1 MKSKSWAFD
10 AKILK
15 NERRK
20 MGVNSIHPQYSKN
33 KDKWQTMRDALSAE
47 VAKEKYV
54 PKLSDQDAAEYQ
66 AYVSRAEFYNATART
81 KTALVGLLFAKPPK
95 VELPEALKSI
105 GENISLDDDSLEA
118 LAKNIADECLSVGR
132 CGVLVDLPSVEK
144 SEYSRLEAERLNL
157 RAYATLYKAENIINW
172 KTTKINGSN
181 VTSLVVLMESYE
193 EPTADEFVY
202 LAKTRYRVL
211 DLKDGY
217 YRQRVFEETNGTAV
231 PVSEIYPSANG
242 KRLPYIPFTFFNVND
257 LKTDIDKPPLL
268 DLARINISHF
278 RSEVDLEHGTHF
290 TALPT
295 PYVTGYQGDD
305 SKLKIGSTVVW
316 AINNPDAKV
325 GFLEFSGAGLS
336 TLENRIA
343 VKEKRMSILGARLLL
358 DEKKTAE
365 ATETLQMRKSGEN
378 AVLTNVATTI
388 SEGIVSFLKDIAF
401 FENIAG
407 ENLIYD
413 INTDY
418 NLTMVDPQI
427 IAQIIAGIQGALIPN
442 EVLYDVLL
450 KGELMPKNIQ
460 SYEEYQAQIDSAKP
474 ALSPADEEL

>member
-1 MKSKSWAFD
+1 MAVN
-10 AKILK
+10 AK
-15 NERRK
+15 
-20 MGVNSIHPQYSKN
+20 HPEYSKN
-33 KDKWQTMRDALSAE
+33 LTKWQLMRDALAGE

-54 PKLSDQDAAEYQ
+54 PKLSDQEVEEYS
-66 AYVSRAEFYNATART
+66 AYVGRAEFYNATART
-81 KTALVGLLFAKPPK
+81 QVALTGLLFAKPPK

-105 GENISLDDDSLEA
+105 GENISLDDDTLEA
-118 LAKNIADECLSVGR
+118 LAKNIANECLSVGR

-144 SEYSRLEAERLNL
+144 AEYSKLEAERLNL

-181 VTSLVVLMESYE
+181 VTSLVVLTETYD
-193 EPTADEFVY
+193 EPTQDEFVDKI
-202 LAKTRYRVL
+202 KTRYRVL
-211 DLKDGY
+211 DLHEGY
-217 YRQRVFEETNGTAV
+217 YRQRVFSETKAGNFEV
-231 PVSEIYPSANG
+231 VSEIYPSANER
-242 KRLPYIPFTFFNVND
+242 KLEYLPFTFFNVND
-257 LKTDIDKPPLL
+257 LKTAVEKPPLL
-268 DLARINISHF
+268 DLAKVNISHF

-295 PYVTGYQGDD
+295 PYVTGYQGE
-305 SKLKIGSTVVW
+305 SSEKLKIGSTAVW
-316 AINNPDAKV
+316 VINDPSAKV

-378 AVLTNVATTI
+378 AVLTNVASTI

-407 ENLIYD
+407 ENLIYE

-418 NLTMVDPQI
+418 NLTMIEPQLL
-427 IAQIIAGIQGALIPN
+427 AQIIAGIQSGDIPN
-442 EVLYDVLL
+442 EVLYDALL
-450 KGELMPKNIQ
+450 KGELMPKTIQ
-460 SYEEYQAQIDSAKP
+460 SYEDYQAKLEQAAPQVTPS
-474 ALSPADEEL
+474 DEAI

>member
-1 MKSKSWAFD
+1 MAVNEKHPEY
-10 AKILK
+10 LK
-15 NERRK
+15 NLT
-20 MGVNSIHPQYSKN
+20 
-33 KDKWQTMRDALSAE
+33 KWQLMRDALAGE

-54 PKLSDQDAAEYQ
+54 PKLSDQEAEEYK
-66 AYVSRAEFYNATART
+66 AYVGRAEFYNATART
-81 KTALVGLLFAKPPK
+81 QVALTGLLFAKPPK
-95 VELPEALKSI
+95 VELPEALKTI

-144 SEYSRLEAERLNL
+144 SDYSKLEAERLNL

-172 KTTKINGSN
+172 RTTKINGSN
-181 VTSLVVLMESYE
+181 VTSLVVLAETYA
-193 EPTADEFVY
+193 EPTNDEFVEKI
-202 LAKTRYRVL
+202 KTRYRVL
-211 DLKDGY
+211 DLHDGY
-217 YRQRVFEETNGTAV
+217 YRQRVFSETKAGNFEV
-231 PVSEIYPSANG
+231 VSEIYPSANG
-242 KRLPYIPFTFFNVND
+242 QKLEYLPFTFFNVND
-257 LKTDIDKPPLL
+257 LKTSVEKPPLL
-268 DLARINISHF
+268 DLAKVNISHF

-295 PYVTGYQGDD
+295 PYVTGYQGE
-305 SKLKIGSTVVW
+305 SSEKLKIGSTAVW
-316 AINNPDAKV
+316 VINDPSAKV

-378 AVLTNVATTI
+378 AVLTNVASTI

-407 ENLIYD
+407 ENLIYE

-418 NLTMVDPQI
+418 NLTMIEPQLL
-427 IAQIIAGIQGALIPN
+427 AQIIAGIQSGDIPN
-442 EVLYDVLL
+442 EVLYDALL
-450 KGELMPKNIQ
+450 KGELMPKTIQ
-460 SYEEYQAQIDSAKP
+460 SYEDYQAKLEQARPQVTPS
-474 ALSPADEEL
+474 DEAV

>member
-1 MKSKSWAFD
+1 MAVN
-10 AKILK
+10 AK
-15 NERRK
+15 
-20 MGVNSIHPQYSKN
+20 HPEYSKN
-33 KDKWQTMRDALSAE
+33 LTKWQLMRDALAGE

-54 PKLSDQDAAEYQ
+54 PKLSDQEAEEYS
-66 AYVSRAEFYNATART
+66 AYVGRAEFYNATART
-81 KTALVGLLFAKPPK
+81 QVALTGLLFAKPPK

-105 GENISLDDDSLEA
+105 GENISLDDDTLEA
-118 LAKNIADECLSVGR
+118 LAKNIANECLSVGR

-144 SEYSRLEAERLNL
+144 AEYSKLEAERLNL

-181 VTSLVVLMESYE
+181 VTSLVVLAETYA
-193 EPTADEFVY
+193 EPTQDEFVDKI
-202 LAKTRYRVL
+202 KTRYRVL
-211 DLKDGY
+211 DLHEGY
-217 YRQRVFEETNGTAV
+217 YRQRVFSETKAGNFEV
-231 PVSEIYPSANG
+231 VSEIYPSANG
-242 KRLPYIPFTFFNVND
+242 QKLEYLPFTFFNVND
-257 LKTDIDKPPLL
+257 LKTVVEKPPLL
-268 DLARINISHF
+268 DLAKVNISHF

-295 PYVTGYQGDD
+295 PYVTGYQGE
-305 SKLKIGSTVVW
+305 SSEKLKIGSTAVW
-316 AINNPDAKV
+316 VINDPSAKV

-378 AVLTNVATTI
+378 AVLTNVASTI

-407 ENLIYD
+407 ENLIYE

-418 NLTMVDPQI
+418 NLTMIEPQLL
-427 IAQIIAGIQGALIPN
+427 AQIIAGIQSGDIPN
-442 EVLYDVLL
+442 EVLYDALL
-450 KGELMPKNIQ
+450 KGELMPETIQ
-460 SYEEYQAQIDSAKP
+460 SYEDYQAKLEQAAPQVTPS
-474 ALSPADEEL
+474 DEAV

>member
-1 MKSKSWAFD
+1 MAVN
-10 AKILK
+10 AK
-15 NERRK
+15 
-20 MGVNSIHPQYSKN
+20 HPEYSKN
-33 KDKWQTMRDALSAE
+33 LTKWQLMRDALAGE

-54 PKLSDQDAAEYQ
+54 PKLSDQEAEEYS
-66 AYVSRAEFYNATART
+66 AYVGRAEFYNATART
-81 KTALVGLLFAKPPK
+81 QVALAGLLFAKPPK
-95 VELPEALKSI
+95 VELPEALKTI
-105 GENISLDDDSLEA
+105 AENVSLDDDTLEA
-118 LAKNIADECLSVGR
+118 LAKNIANECLSIGR

-144 SEYSRLEAERLNL
+144 ADYSKLEAERLNL

-181 VTSLVVLMESYE
+181 VTSLVVLTETFA
-193 EPTADEFVY
+193 EPTQDEFVDKI
-202 LAKTRYRVL
+202 KTRYRVL
-211 DLKDGY
+211 DLHEGY
-217 YRQRVFEETNGTAV
+217 YRQRVFSETKAGNFEV
-231 PVSEIYPSANG
+231 VSEIYPSANER
-242 KRLPYIPFTFFNVND
+242 KLEYLPFTFFNVND
-257 LKTDIDKPPLL
+257 LKTAVEKPPLL
-268 DLARINISHF
+268 DLAKVNISHF

-295 PYVTGYQGDD
+295 PYVTGYQGE
-305 SKLKIGSTVVW
+305 SSEKLKIGSTAVW
-316 AINNPDAKV
+316 VINDPSAKV

-378 AVLTNVATTI
+378 AVLTSVASTI

-407 ENLIYD
+407 ENLIYE

-418 NLTMVDPQI
+418 NLTMIEPQLL
-427 IAQIIAGIQGALIPN
+427 AQIIAGIQSGDIPN
-442 EVLYDVLL
+442 EVLYDALL
-450 KGELMPKNIQ
+450 KGELMPKTIQ
-460 SYEEYQAQIDSAKP
+460 SYEDYQAKLEQAAPQVTPS
-474 ALSPADEEL
+474 DEAI

>member
-1 MKSKSWAFD
+1 
-10 AKILK
+10 
-15 NERRK
+15 

-217 YRQRVFEETNGTAV
+217 YRQRVFEETNGTAE

-427 IAQIIAGIQGALIPN
+427 IAQIIAGIQSALIPN

-450 KGELMPKNIQ
+450 KGELMPENIQ

-474 ALSPADEEL
+474 ALSPTDEEL

>member
-1 MKSKSWAFD
+1 MAVN
-10 AKILK
+10 AK
-15 NERRK
+15 
-20 MGVNSIHPQYSKN
+20 HPEYSKN
-33 KDKWQTMRDALSAE
+33 LIKWQLMRDALAGE

-54 PKLSDQDAAEYQ
+54 PKLSDQEADEYS
-66 AYVSRAEFYNATART
+66 AYVGRAEFYNATART
-81 KTALVGLLFAKPPK
+81 QVALTGLLFAKPPK
-95 VELPEALKSI
+95 VELPEALKTI
-105 GENISLDDDSLEA
+105 GENISLDDDTLEA

-144 SEYSRLEAERLNL
+144 ADYSKLEAERLNL

-181 VTSLVVLMESYE
+181 VTSLVVLAETYA
-193 EPTADEFVY
+193 EPTQDEFVDKI
-202 LAKTRYRVL
+202 KTRYRVL
-211 DLKDGY
+211 DLHEGY
-217 YRQRVFEETNGTAV
+217 YRQRVFSETKAGNFEV
-231 PVSEIYPSANG
+231 VSEIYPSANG
-242 KRLPYIPFTFFNVND
+242 QKLEYLPFTFFNVND
-257 LKTDIDKPPLL
+257 LKTSVEKPPLL
-268 DLARINISHF
+268 DLARVNISHF

-295 PYVTGYQGDD
+295 PYVTGYQGE
-305 SKLKIGSTVVW
+305 SSEKLKIGSTAVW
-316 AINNPDAKV
+316 VINDPSAKV

-378 AVLTNVATTI
+378 AVLTNVASTI

-407 ENLIYD
+407 ENLIYE

-418 NLTMVDPQI
+418 NLTMIEPQLL
-427 IAQIIAGIQGALIPN
+427 AQIIAGIQSGDIPN
-442 EVLYDVLL
+442 EVLYDALL
-450 KGELMPKNIQ
+450 KGELMPKTIQ
-460 SYEEYQAQIDSAKP
+460 SYEDYQAKLEQAAPQVTPS
-474 ALSPADEEL
+474 DEAV

>member
-1 MKSKSWAFD
+1 MAVN
-10 AKILK
+10 AK
-15 NERRK
+15 
-20 MGVNSIHPQYSKN
+20 HPEYSKN
-33 KDKWQTMRDALSAE
+33 LTKWQLMRDALAGE

-54 PKLSDQDAAEYQ
+54 PKLSDQEAEEYS
-66 AYVSRAEFYNATART
+66 AYVGRAEFYNATART
-81 KTALVGLLFAKPPK
+81 QVALTGLLFAKPPK
-95 VELPEALKSI
+95 VELPEALKTI
-105 GENISLDDDSLEA
+105 GENISLDDDTLEA

-132 CGVLVDLPSVEK
+132 CGVLVDLPNVEK
-144 SEYSRLEAERLNL
+144 ADYSKLEAERLNL

-181 VTSLVVLMESYE
+181 VTSLVVLAETYA
-193 EPTADEFVY
+193 EPMDDEFVDKI
-202 LAKTRYRVL
+202 KTRYRVL
-211 DLKDGY
+211 DLHEGY
-217 YRQRVFEETNGTAV
+217 YRQRVFSETKAGNFEV
-231 PVSEIYPSANG
+231 VSEIYPSANG
-242 KRLPYIPFTFFNVND
+242 QKLEYLPFTFFNVND
-257 LKTDIDKPPLL
+257 LKTAVEKPPLL
-268 DLARINISHF
+268 DLAKVNISHF

-295 PYVTGYQGDD
+295 PYVTGYQGE
-305 SKLKIGSTVVW
+305 SSEKLKIGSTAVW
-316 AINNPDAKV
+316 VINDPSAKV

-378 AVLTNVATTI
+378 AVLTNVASTI

-407 ENLIYD
+407 ENLIYE

-418 NLTMVDPQI
+418 NLTMIEPQLL
-427 IAQIIAGIQGALIPN
+427 AQIIAGIQSGDIPN
-442 EVLYDVLL
+442 EVLYDALL
-450 KGELMPKNIQ
+450 KGELMPKTIQ
-460 SYEEYQAQIDSAKP
+460 SYEDYQAKLEQAAPQVTPS
-474 ALSPADEEL
+474 DEAV

>member
-1 MKSKSWAFD
+1 MAVN
-10 AKILK
+10 AK
-15 NERRK
+15 
-20 MGVNSIHPQYSKN
+20 HPEYSKN
-33 KDKWQTMRDALSAE
+33 LTKWQLMRDALAGE

-54 PKLSDQDAAEYQ
+54 PKLSDQEAEEYS
-66 AYVSRAEFYNATART
+66 AYVGRAEFYNATART
-81 KTALVGLLFAKPPK
+81 QVALTGLLFAKPPK
-95 VELPEALKSI
+95 VELPETLKTI
-105 GENISLDDDSLEA
+105 AENVSLDDDTLEA
-118 LAKNIADECLSVGR
+118 LAKNIANECLSVGR

-144 SEYSRLEAERLNL
+144 ADYSKLEAERLNL

-181 VTSLVVLMESYE
+181 VTSLVVLAETYA
-193 EPTADEFVY
+193 EPTDDEFVDKI
-202 LAKTRYRVL
+202 KTRYRVL
-211 DLKDGY
+211 DLHEGY
-217 YRQRVFEETNGTAV
+217 YRQRVFSETKAGNFEV
-231 PVSEIYPSANG
+231 VSEIYPSANG
-242 KRLPYIPFTFFNVND
+242 RKLEYLPFTFFNVND
-257 LKTDIDKPPLL
+257 LKTSVEKPPLL
-268 DLARINISHF
+268 DLAKVNISHF

-295 PYVTGYQGDD
+295 PYVTGYQGETEG
-305 SKLKIGSTVVW
+305 KLKIGSTAVW
-316 AINNPDAKV
+316 AINSPDAKV

-378 AVLTNVATTI
+378 AVLTSVASTI

-407 ENLIYD
+407 ENLIYE

-418 NLTMVDPQI
+418 NLTMIEPQLL
-427 IAQIIAGIQGALIPN
+427 AQIIAGIQSGDIPN
-442 EVLYDVLL
+442 EVLYDALL
-450 KGELMPKNIQ
+450 KGELMPETIQ
-460 SYEEYQAQIDSAKP
+460 SYEDYQAKIEQARPQVTPS
-474 ALSPADEEL
+474 DEAV

>member
-1 MKSKSWAFD
+1 MAVNEKHPEY
-10 AKILK
+10 LK
-15 NERRK
+15 NLT
-20 MGVNSIHPQYSKN
+20 
-33 KDKWQTMRDALSAE
+33 KWQLMRDALAGE

-54 PKLSDQDAAEYQ
+54 PKLSDQEAEEYS
-66 AYVSRAEFYNATART
+66 AYVGRAEFYNATART
-81 KTALVGLLFAKPPK
+81 QVALTGLLFAKPPK
-95 VELPEALKSI
+95 VELPEALKTI
-105 GENISLDDDSLEA
+105 GENISLDDDTLEA

-144 SEYSRLEAERLNL
+144 ADYSKLEAERLNL

-181 VTSLVVLMESYE
+181 VTSLVVLAETYA
-193 EPTADEFVY
+193 EPTQDEFVDKI
-202 LAKTRYRVL
+202 KTRYRVL
-211 DLKDGY
+211 DLHEGY
-217 YRQRVFEETNGTAV
+217 YRQRVFSETKAGNFEV
-231 PVSEIYPSANG
+231 VSEIYPSANG
-242 KRLPYIPFTFFNVND
+242 QKLEYLPFTFFNVND
-257 LKTDIDKPPLL
+257 LKTSVEKPPLL
-268 DLARINISHF
+268 DLAKVNISHF

-295 PYVTGYQGDD
+295 PYVTGYQGE
-305 SKLKIGSTVVW
+305 SSEKLKIGSTAVW
-316 AINNPDAKV
+316 VINDPSAKV

-378 AVLTNVATTI
+378 AVLTSVASTI
-388 SEGIVSFLKDIAF
+388 SEGIVSFLKDVAF

-407 ENLIYD
+407 ENLIYE

-418 NLTMVDPQI
+418 NLTMIEPQLL
-427 IAQIIAGIQGALIPN
+427 AQIIAGIQSGDIPN
-442 EVLYDVLL
+442 EVLYDALL
-450 KGELMPKNIQ
+450 KGELMPKTIQ
-460 SYEEYQAQIDSAKP
+460 SYEDYQAKLEQAAPQVMPS
-474 ALSPADEEL
+474 DEAV

>member
-1 MKSKSWAFD
+1 MAVN
-10 AKILK
+10 AK
-15 NERRK
+15 
-20 MGVNSIHPQYSKN
+20 HPEYSKN
-33 KDKWQTMRDALSAE
+33 LIKWQLMRDALAGE

-54 PKLSDQDAAEYQ
+54 PKLSDQEADEYS
-66 AYVSRAEFYNATART
+66 AYVGRAEFYNATART
-81 KTALVGLLFAKPPK
+81 QVALTGLLFAKPPK
-95 VELPEALKSI
+95 VELPEALKTI
-105 GENISLDDDSLEA
+105 AENVSLDDDTLEA

-144 SEYSRLEAERLNL
+144 SDYSKLEAERLNL

-181 VTSLVVLMESYE
+181 VTSLVVLAETYA
-193 EPTADEFVY
+193 EPTQDEFVDKI
-202 LAKTRYRVL
+202 KTRYRVL
-211 DLKDGY
+211 DLHEGY
-217 YRQRVFEETNGTAV
+217 YRQRVFSETKAGNFEV
-231 PVSEIYPSANG
+231 VSEIYPSANG
-242 KRLPYIPFTFFNVND
+242 QKLEYLPFTFFNVND

-268 DLARINISHF
+268 DLAKVNISHF

-295 PYVTGYQGDD
+295 PYVTGYQGE
-305 SKLKIGSTVVW
+305 SSEKLKIGSTAVW
-316 AINNPDAKV
+316 VINDPSAKV

-378 AVLTNVATTI
+378 AVLTSVAATI

-407 ENLIYD
+407 ENLIYE

-418 NLTMVDPQI
+418 NLTMIEPQLL
-427 IAQIIAGIQGALIPN
+427 AQIIAGIQSGDIPN
-442 EVLYDVLL
+442 EVLYDALL
-450 KGELMPKNIQ
+450 KGELMPETIQ
-460 SYEEYQAQIDSAKP
+460 SYEDYQAKLEQARPQVTPS
-474 ALSPADEEL
+474 DEAV

>member
-1 MKSKSWAFD
+1 MAVN
-10 AKILK
+10 AK
-15 NERRK
+15 
-20 MGVNSIHPQYSKN
+20 HPEYSKN
-33 KDKWQTMRDALSAE
+33 LTKWQLMRDALAGE

-54 PKLSDQDAAEYQ
+54 PKLSDQEAEEYS
-66 AYVSRAEFYNATART
+66 AYVGRAEFYNATART
-81 KTALVGLLFAKPPK
+81 QVALTGLLFAKPPK
-95 VELPEALKSI
+95 VELPEALKTI
-105 GENISLDDDSLEA
+105 GENISLDDDTLEA

-144 SEYSRLEAERLNL
+144 AGYSKLEAERLNL

-181 VTSLVVLMESYE
+181 VTSLVVLAETYT
-193 EPTADEFVY
+193 EPTQDEFVDKI
-202 LAKTRYRVL
+202 KTRYRVL
-211 DLKDGY
+211 DLHEGY
-217 YRQRVFEETNGTAV
+217 YRQRVFSETKAGNFEV
-231 PVSEIYPSANG
+231 VSEIYPSANG
-242 KRLPYIPFTFFNVND
+242 QKLEYLPFTFFNVND

-268 DLARINISHF
+268 DLAKVNISHF

-295 PYVTGYQGDD
+295 PYVTGYQGE
-305 SKLKIGSTVVW
+305 SSEKLKIGSTAVW
-316 AINNPDAKV
+316 VINDPSAKV

-343 VKEKRMSILGARLLL
+343 VKEKRISILGARLLL

-378 AVLTNVATTI
+378 AVLTSVASTI
-388 SEGIVSFLKDIAF
+388 SEGIASFLKDVAF

-407 ENLIYD
+407 ENLIYE

-418 NLTMVDPQI
+418 NLTMIEPQLL
-427 IAQIIAGIQGALIPN
+427 AQIIAGIQSGDIPN
-442 EVLYDVLL
+442 EVLYDALL
-450 KGELMPKNIQ
+450 KGELMPKTIQ
-460 SYEEYQAQIDSAKP
+460 SYEDYQAKLEQARPQVMPS
-474 ALSPADEEL
+474 DEAV

>member
-1 MKSKSWAFD
+1 MAVN
-10 AKILK
+10 AK
-15 NERRK
+15 
-20 MGVNSIHPQYSKN
+20 HPEYSKN
-33 KDKWQTMRDALSAE
+33 LTKWQLMRDALAGE

-54 PKLSDQDAAEYQ
+54 PKLSDQEAEEYS
-66 AYVSRAEFYNATART
+66 AYVGRAEFYNATART
-81 KTALVGLLFAKPPK
+81 QVALTGLLFAKPPK
-95 VELPEALKSI
+95 VELPEALKTI

-144 SEYSRLEAERLNL
+144 SDYSKLEAERLNL

-181 VTSLVVLMESYE
+181 VTSLVVLAETYA
-193 EPTADEFVY
+193 EPTQDEFVDNI
-202 LAKTRYRVL
+202 KTRYRVL
-211 DLKDGY
+211 DLHEGY
-217 YRQRVFEETNGTAV
+217 YRQRVFSETKAGNFEV
-231 PVSEIYPSANG
+231 VSEIYPSANG
-242 KRLPYIPFTFFNVND
+242 QKLGYLPFTFFNVND
-257 LKTDIDKPPLL
+257 LKTAVEKPPLL
-268 DLARINISHF
+268 DLAKINISHF

-295 PYVTGYQGDD
+295 PYVTGYQGE
-305 SKLKIGSTVVW
+305 SSEKLKIGSTAVW
-316 AINNPDAKV
+316 VINDPSAKV

-378 AVLTNVATTI
+378 AVLTNVASTI
-388 SEGIVSFLKDIAF
+388 SEGIVSFLKDVAF
-401 FENIAG
+401 FENIAS
-407 ENLIYD
+407 ENLIYE

-418 NLTMVDPQI
+418 NLAMIEPQLL
-427 IAQIIAGIQGALIPN
+427 AQIIAGIQSGDIPN
-442 EVLYDVLL
+442 EVLYDALL
-450 KGELMPKNIQ
+450 KGELMPETIQ
-460 SYEEYQAQIDSAKP
+460 SYEDYQAKLEQAAP
-474 ALSPADEEL
+474 QVTPRDEAI

>member
-1 MKSKSWAFD
+1 MAVN
-10 AKILK
+10 AK
-15 NERRK
+15 
-20 MGVNSIHPQYSKN
+20 HPEYSKN
-33 KDKWQTMRDALSAE
+33 LIKWQLMRDALAGE

-54 PKLSDQDAAEYQ
+54 PKLSDQEAEEYS
-66 AYVSRAEFYNATART
+66 AYVGRAEFYNATART
-81 KTALVGLLFAKPPK
+81 QVALTGLLFAKPPK
-95 VELPEALKSI
+95 VELPEALKTI
-105 GENISLDDDSLEA
+105 AENVSLDDDTLEA

-144 SEYSRLEAERLNL
+144 SDYSKLEAERLNL

-181 VTSLVVLMESYE
+181 VTSLVVLAETYA
-193 EPTADEFVY
+193 EPTNDEFVEKI
-202 LAKTRYRVL
+202 KTRYRVL
-211 DLKDGY
+211 DLHDGY
-217 YRQRVFEETNGTAV
+217 YRQRVFSETKAGNFEV
-231 PVSEIYPSANG
+231 VSEIYPSANG
-242 KRLPYIPFTFFNVND
+242 QKLEYLPFTFFNVND
-257 LKTDIDKPPLL
+257 LKTSVEKPPLL
-268 DLARINISHF
+268 DLAKVNISHF

-295 PYVTGYQGDD
+295 PYVTGYQGE
-305 SKLKIGSTVVW
+305 SSEKLKIGSTAVW
-316 AINNPDAKV
+316 VINDPSAKV

-378 AVLTNVATTI
+378 AVLTSVASTI
-388 SEGIVSFLKDIAF
+388 SEGIASFLKDVAF

-407 ENLIYD
+407 ENLIYE

-418 NLTMVDPQI
+418 NLTMIEPQLL
-427 IAQIIAGIQGALIPN
+427 AQIIAGIQSGDIPN
-442 EVLYDVLL
+442 EVLYDALL
-450 KGELMPKNIQ
+450 KGELMPKTIQ
-460 SYEEYQAQIDSAKP
+460 SYEDYQAKLEQAAPQVTPS
-474 ALSPADEEL
+474 DEAV

>member
-1 MKSKSWAFD
+1 MAVN
-10 AKILK
+10 AK
-15 NERRK
+15 
-20 MGVNSIHPQYSKN
+20 HPEYSKN
-33 KDKWQTMRDALSAE
+33 LIKWQLMRDALAGE

-54 PKLSDQDAAEYQ
+54 PKLSDQEAEEYS
-66 AYVSRAEFYNATART
+66 AYVGRAEFYNATART
-81 KTALVGLLFAKPPK
+81 QVALTGLLFAKPPK

-105 GENISLDDDSLEA
+105 GENISLDDDTLEA

-144 SEYSRLEAERLNL
+144 ADYSKLEAERLNL

-181 VTSLVVLMESYE
+181 VTSLVVLAETYA
-193 EPTADEFVY
+193 EPTDDEFVDKI
-202 LAKTRYRVL
+202 KTRYRVL
-211 DLKDGY
+211 DLHEGY
-217 YRQRVFEETNGTAV
+217 YRQRVFSETKAGIFEV
-231 PVSEIYPSANG
+231 VSEIYPSANG
-242 KRLPYIPFTFFNVND
+242 QKLEYLPFTFFNVND
-257 LKTDIDKPPLL
+257 LKTSVEKPPLL
-268 DLARINISHF
+268 DLAKINISHF

-295 PYVTGYQGDD
+295 PYVTGYQGE
-305 SKLKIGSTVVW
+305 SSEKLKIGSTAVW
-316 AINNPDAKV
+316 VINDPSAKV

-378 AVLTNVATTI
+378 AVLTNVASTI
-388 SEGIVSFLKDIAF
+388 SEGTVSFLKDIAF

-407 ENLIYD
+407 ENLIYE

-418 NLTMVDPQI
+418 NLTMIEPQLL
-427 IAQIIAGIQGALIPN
+427 AQIIAGIQSGDIPN
-442 EVLYDVLL
+442 EVLYDALL
-450 KGELMPKNIQ
+450 KGELMPKTIQ
-460 SYEEYQAQIDSAKP
+460 SYEDYQAKLEQAAPQVTPS
-474 ALSPADEEL
+474 DEAV

>member
-1 MKSKSWAFD
+1 MAVNEKHPEY
-10 AKILK
+10 LK
-15 NERRK
+15 NLT
-20 MGVNSIHPQYSKN
+20 
-33 KDKWQTMRDALSAE
+33 KWQLMRDALAGE

-54 PKLSDQDAAEYQ
+54 PKLSDQEAEEYS
-66 AYVSRAEFYNATART
+66 AYVGRAEFYNATART
-81 KTALVGLLFAKPPK
+81 QVALTGLLFAKPPK
-95 VELPEALKSI
+95 VELPEALKTI
-105 GENISLDDDSLEA
+105 GENISLDDDTLEA

-144 SEYSRLEAERLNL
+144 ADYSKLEAERLNL

-181 VTSLVVLMESYE
+181 VTSLVVLAETYA
-193 EPTADEFVY
+193 EPTQDEFVDKI
-202 LAKTRYRVL
+202 KTRYRVL
-211 DLKDGY
+211 DLHEGY
-217 YRQRVFEETNGTAV
+217 YRQRVFSETKAGNFEV
-231 PVSEIYPSANG
+231 VSEIYPSANG
-242 KRLPYIPFTFFNVND
+242 QKLEYLPFTFFNVND
-257 LKTDIDKPPLL
+257 LKTSVEKPPLL
-268 DLARINISHF
+268 DLAKVNISHF

-295 PYVTGYQGDD
+295 PYVTGYQGE
-305 SKLKIGSTVVW
+305 SSEKLKIGSTAVW
-316 AINNPDAKV
+316 VINDPSAKV

-378 AVLTNVATTI
+378 AVLTSVASTI
-388 SEGIVSFLKDIAF
+388 SEGIVSFLKDVAF

-407 ENLIYD
+407 ENLIYE

-418 NLTMVDPQI
+418 NLTMIEPQLL
-427 IAQIIAGIQGALIPN
+427 AQIIAGIQSGDIPN
-442 EVLYDVLL
+442 EVLYDALL
-450 KGELMPKNIQ
+450 KGELMPETIQ
-460 SYEEYQAQIDSAKP
+460 SYEDYQAKLEQAAPQVTPS
-474 ALSPADEEL
+474 DEL

>member
-1 MKSKSWAFD
+1 MAVN
-10 AKILK
+10 AK
-15 NERRK
+15 
-20 MGVNSIHPQYSKN
+20 HPEYSKN
-33 KDKWQTMRDALSAE
+33 LIKWQLMRDALAGE

-54 PKLSDQDAAEYQ
+54 PKLSDQEEDEYS
-66 AYVSRAEFYNATART
+66 AYVGRAEFYNATART
-81 KTALVGLLFAKPPK
+81 QVALTGLLFAKPPK
-95 VELPEALKSI
+95 VELPEALKTI
-105 GENISLDDDSLEA
+105 GENISLDDDTLEA

-144 SEYSRLEAERLNL
+144 ADYSKLEAERLNL

-181 VTSLVVLMESYE
+181 VTSLVVLAETYA
-193 EPTADEFVY
+193 EPTQDEFVDKI
-202 LAKTRYRVL
+202 KTRYRVL
-211 DLKDGY
+211 DLHEGY
-217 YRQRVFEETNGTAV
+217 YRQRVFSETKAGNFEV
-231 PVSEIYPSANG
+231 VSEIYPSANER
-242 KRLPYIPFTFFNVND
+242 KLEYLPFTFFNVND
-257 LKTDIDKPPLL
+257 LKTAVEKPPLL
-268 DLARINISHF
+268 DLAKVNISHF

-295 PYVTGYQGDD
+295 PYVTGYQGE
-305 SKLKIGSTVVW
+305 SSEKLKIGSTAVW
-316 AINNPDAKV
+316 VINDPSAKV

-378 AVLTNVATTI
+378 AVLTSVASTI

-401 FENIAG
+401 FENIAS
-407 ENLIYD
+407 ENLIYE

-418 NLTMVDPQI
+418 NLAMIEPQLL
-427 IAQIIAGIQGALIPN
+427 AQIIAGIQSGNIPN
-442 EVLYDVLL
+442 EVLYDALL
-450 KGELMPKNIQ
+450 KGELMPKTIQ
-460 SYEEYQAQIDSAKP
+460 SYEDYQAKLEQAAPQVTPS
-474 ALSPADEEL
+474 DEAV

>member
-1 MKSKSWAFD
+1 MAVN
-10 AKILK
+10 AK
-15 NERRK
+15 
-20 MGVNSIHPQYSKN
+20 HPEYSKN
-33 KDKWQTMRDALSAE
+33 LTKWQLMRDALAGE

-54 PKLSDQDAAEYQ
+54 PKLSDQEAEEYS
-66 AYVSRAEFYNATART
+66 AYVGRAEFYNATART
-81 KTALVGLLFAKPPK
+81 QVALTGLLFAKPPK

-105 GENISLDDDSLEA
+105 GENISLDDDTLEA
-118 LAKNIADECLSVGR
+118 LAKNIADECLSIGR

-144 SEYSRLEAERLNL
+144 ADYSKLEAERLNL

-181 VTSLVVLMESYE
+181 VTSLVVLAETYA
-193 EPTADEFVY
+193 EPTQDEFVDNI
-202 LAKTRYRVL
+202 KTRYRVL
-211 DLKDGY
+211 DLHEGY
-217 YRQRVFEETNGTAV
+217 YRQRVFSETKAGNFEV
-231 PVSEIYPSANG
+231 VSEIYPSANG
-242 KRLPYIPFTFFNVND
+242 QKLGYLPFTFFNVND
-257 LKTDIDKPPLL
+257 LKTSVEKPPLL
-268 DLARINISHF
+268 DLAKINISHF

-295 PYVTGYQGDD
+295 PYVTGYQGE
-305 SKLKIGSTVVW
+305 SSEKLKIGSTAVW
-316 AINNPDAKV
+316 VINDPSAKV

-378 AVLTNVATTI
+378 AVLTNVASTI

-407 ENLIYD
+407 ENLIYE

-418 NLTMVDPQI
+418 NLTMIEPQLL
-427 IAQIIAGIQGALIPN
+427 AQIIAGIQSGDIPN
-442 EVLYDVLL
+442 EVLYDALL
-450 KGELMPKNIQ
+450 KGELMPETIQ
-460 SYEEYQAQIDSAKP
+460 SYEDYQAKIEHARPQVTPS
-474 ALSPADEEL
+474 DEAV

>member
-1 MKSKSWAFD
+1 MAVNEKHPEY
-10 AKILK
+10 LK
-15 NERRK
+15 NLT
-20 MGVNSIHPQYSKN
+20 
-33 KDKWQTMRDALSAE
+33 KWQLMRDALAGE

-54 PKLSDQDAAEYQ
+54 PKLSDQEAEEYS
-66 AYVSRAEFYNATART
+66 AYVGRAEFYNATART
-81 KTALVGLLFAKPPK
+81 QVALTGLLFAKPPK
-95 VELPEALKSI
+95 VELPEALKTI
-105 GENISLDDDSLEA
+105 GENISLDDDTLEA

-144 SEYSRLEAERLNL
+144 SDYSKLEAERLNL

-181 VTSLVVLMESYE
+181 VTSLVVLAETYA
-193 EPTADEFVY
+193 EPTQDEFVDKI
-202 LAKTRYRVL
+202 KTRYRVL
-211 DLKDGY
+211 DLHEGY
-217 YRQRVFEETNGTAV
+217 YRQRVFSETKAGNFEV
-231 PVSEIYPSANG
+231 VSEIYPSANG
-242 KRLPYIPFTFFNVND
+242 QKLEYLPFTFFNVND
-257 LKTDIDKPPLL
+257 LKTAVEKPPLL
-268 DLARINISHF
+268 DLAKVNISHF

-295 PYVTGYQGDD
+295 PYVTGYQGE
-305 SKLKIGSTVVW
+305 SSEKLKIGSTAVW
-316 AINNPDAKV
+316 VINDPSAKV

-378 AVLTNVATTI
+378 AVLTSVAATI

-407 ENLIYD
+407 ENLIYE

-418 NLTMVDPQI
+418 NLTMIEPQLL
-427 IAQIIAGIQGALIPN
+427 AQIIAGIQSGDIPN
-442 EVLYDVLL
+442 EVLYGALL
-450 KGELMPKNIQ
+450 KGELMPETIQ
-460 SYEEYQAQIDSAKP
+460 SYEDYQAKIEQARPQVMPS
-474 ALSPADEEL
+474 DEAV

>member
-1 MKSKSWAFD
+1 
-10 AKILK
+10 
-15 NERRK
+15 
-20 MGVNSIHPQYSKN
+20 
-33 KDKWQTMRDALSAE
+33 MRDALAGE

-54 PKLSDQDAAEYQ
+54 PKLSDQEEDEYS
-66 AYVSRAEFYNATART
+66 AYVGRAEFYNATART
-81 KTALVGLLFAKPPK
+81 QVALTGLLFAKPPK

-105 GENISLDDDSLEA
+105 GENISLDDDTLEA
-118 LAKNIADECLSVGR
+118 LAKNIANECLSVGR

-144 SEYSRLEAERLNL
+144 SDYSKLEAERLNL

-181 VTSLVVLMESYE
+181 VTSLVVLAETYA
-193 EPTADEFVY
+193 EPTNDEFVEKI
-202 LAKTRYRVL
+202 KTRYRVL
-211 DLKDGY
+211 DLHDGY
-217 YRQRVFEETNGTAV
+217 YRQRVFSETKAGNFEV
-231 PVSEIYPSANG
+231 VSEIYPSANG
-242 KRLPYIPFTFFNVND
+242 QKLEYLPFTFFNVND
-257 LKTDIDKPPLL
+257 LKTSVEKPPLL
-268 DLARINISHF
+268 DLAKVNISHF

-295 PYVTGYQGDD
+295 PYVTGYQGE
-305 SKLKIGSTVVW
+305 SSEKLKIGSTAVW
-316 AINNPDAKV
+316 VINDPSAKV

-378 AVLTNVATTI
+378 AVLTSVASTI
-388 SEGIVSFLKDIAF
+388 SEGIASFLKDVAF

-407 ENLIYD
+407 ENLIYE

-418 NLTMVDPQI
+418 NLTMIEPQLL
-427 IAQIIAGIQGALIPN
+427 AQIIAGIQSGDIPN
-442 EVLYDVLL
+442 EVLYDALL
-450 KGELMPKNIQ
+450 KGELMPKTIQ
-460 SYEEYQAQIDSAKP
+460 SYEDYQSKLEQAAPQVTPS
-474 ALSPADEEL
+474 DEAV

>member
-1 MKSKSWAFD
+1 MAVN
-10 AKILK
+10 AK
-15 NERRK
+15 
-20 MGVNSIHPQYSKN
+20 HPEYSKN
-33 KDKWQTMRDALSAE
+33 LIKWQLMRDALAGE

-54 PKLSDQDAAEYQ
+54 PKLSDQEAEEYS
-66 AYVSRAEFYNATART
+66 AYVGRAEFYNATART
-81 KTALVGLLFAKPPK
+81 QVALTGLLFAKPPK

-105 GENISLDDDSLEA
+105 GENISLDDDTLEA
-118 LAKNIADECLSVGR
+118 LAKNIADECLSIGR

-144 SEYSRLEAERLNL
+144 ADYSKLEAERLNL

-181 VTSLVVLMESYE
+181 VTSLVVLAETYA
-193 EPTADEFVY
+193 EPTQDEFVDNI
-202 LAKTRYRVL
+202 KTRYRVL
-211 DLKDGY
+211 DLHEGY
-217 YRQRVFEETNGTAV
+217 YRQRVFSETKAGNFEV
-231 PVSEIYPSANG
+231 VSEIYPSANG
-242 KRLPYIPFTFFNVND
+242 QKLGYLPFTFFNVND
-257 LKTDIDKPPLL
+257 LKTSVEKPPLL
-268 DLARINISHF
+268 DLAKINISHF

-295 PYVTGYQGDD
+295 PYVTGYQGE
-305 SKLKIGSTVVW
+305 SSEKLKIGSTAVW
-316 AINNPDAKV
+316 VINDPSAKV

-378 AVLTNVATTI
+378 AVLTNVASTI

-407 ENLIYD
+407 ENLIYE

-418 NLTMVDPQI
+418 NLTMIEPQLL
-427 IAQIIAGIQGALIPN
+427 AQIIAGIQSGDIPN
-442 EVLYDVLL
+442 EVLYDALL
-450 KGELMPKNIQ
+450 KGELMPETIQ
-460 SYEEYQAQIDSAKP
+460 SYEDYQAKIEHARPQVTPS
-474 ALSPADEEL
+474 DEAV